1 MVEPQT
7 SRFWHMAEQS
17 GLLDARALQA
27 YWEEVPPE
35 KRTPDSIDRRLAR
48 RAVETGT
55 LTLWQA
61 QQLLAGRSGFQFD
74 RYLLLAMIGEGGMG
88 RVYLAKDTR
97 LDRKI
102 ALKVLSRERMNNPRA
117 VTRFRREAKIGAQL
131 QHENLVRIYDQGE
144 ANGHHYLVME
154 YIEGKTVGRLIRSRG
169 RLPPAIAARIARQI
183 ALGLEHA
190 RQKGMIHRD
199 VNPMNILVDR
209 LGTAK
214 LTDLGLA
221 IMAGEEGAVTRD
233 GATVGTFDY
242 IAPEQ
247 ARSSRNVDTRTDIY
261 SLGCS
266 LYHMVTGRAPFPQR
280 SLTEKL
286 YGHQALE
293 PEPLTRLAPGVPE
306 ALDAVV
312 RRMMAKSPNDRFQ
325 TPLAVVSAL
334 EPLECGPVPLSI
346 METAPIVD
354 PDGDGPVVVLEQE
367 GDAVK
372 TVAFDSAVVA
382 AEPAESPAAEPPRT
396 TSDPL
401 MIDLGAEPPLSASVS
416 GDHRASAGAGFK
428 LKSGD
433 RRASLWVGAGV
444 SLVLLIWVV
453 LARSGPTASL
463 DPKTAQGAADSKTAR
478 LPVADVA
485 IRWSDTEE
493 DEPQESLRDAVS
505 RAAGRGVAIVLGN
518 AKPLELE
525 ATDPIN
531 VPEGDLEIRAFE
543 GTSPALIVKLNGVT
557 PFLRTNARGNLTLR
571 GLTVRAE
578 TSAPK
583 EGSARNAVLIEAG
596 GDLTLDRCLL
606 AASGDPSGVQ
616 AVKVHGLHLNLTGC
630 QLEGFAAPLTV
641 DVSPETGVHLANCL
655 INRARSDAPAPAW
668 ALTLTNLR
676 TGSEGKPQLNLED
689 LTIDGYGLLAATD
702 FAPDAPLLVEVF
714 DTIVRGPSLLHWPAP
729 AGDLKASLLWTAR
742 GNRYDFSGP
751 WVVSAPGGNTPLADA
766 PTDLASWFSV
776 MGDEPGTR
784 AGTFPFTAGDP
795 AGSHRPAD
803 YTPSDPADARV
814 GALPAKVGPPRSST
828 LSRKQRPGKSSRPD

>member
-7 SRFWHMAEQS
+7 SRFWHVAEQS
-17 GLLDARALQA
+17 GLLDARSLQA
-27 YWEEVPPE
+27 FWEEVPPE

-48 RAVETGT
+48 RAVEAGT

-117 VTRFRREAKIGAQL
+117 VIRFRREAKVGAQL

-154 YIEGKTVGRLIRSRG
+154 YIEGKTVGRLIHDRG
-169 RLPPAIAARIARQI
+169 RLPPAIAARITRQV

-190 RQKGMIHRD
+190 QQKGMIHRD

-221 IMAGEEGAVTRD
+221 IMADEEGAVTRD

-247 ARSSRNVDTRTDIY
+247 ARSSRNVDTRADIY

-266 LYHMVTGRAPFPQR
+266 LYHMIAGRVPFPQP
-280 SLTEKL
+280 SLPEKL

-293 PEPLTRLAPGVPE
+293 PEPLTKLAPGIPE

-312 RRMMAKSPNDRFQ
+312 RRMMAKSPDDRFQ
-325 TPLAVVSAL
+325 TPLAVALAL
-334 EPLECGPVPLSI
+334 EPLECGPVPLSV
-346 METAPIVD
+346 METAPVAD
-354 PDGDGPVVVLEQE
+354 PDDDDGPVVLEE
-367 GDAVK
+367 EDDEKDDVTK
-372 TVAFDSAVVA
+372 TVAFGSVDVATVPKAAPAPVA
-382 AEPAESPAAEPPRT
+382 ATPRT

-416 GDHRASAGAGFK
+416 GDHRAMPGTGIK
-428 LKSGD
+428 LGSGG
-433 RRASLWVGAGV
+433 RRTTLWVGAGV
-444 SLVLLIWVV
+444 TLVFLVWIVFAWF
-453 LARSGPTASL
+453 GPTPPL
-463 DPKTAQGAADSKTAR
+463 DPKATQGAGTKAAR

-485 IRWSDTEE
+485 IRWSDSEE
-493 DEPQESLRDAVS
+493 DDPQESLRDAVS

-518 AKPLELE
+518 SKPLELD

-531 VPEGDLEIRAFE
+531 VPEGGLEIRAFE
-543 GTSPALIVKLNGVT
+543 GTAPVLIVKLEGNT
-557 PFLRTNARGNLTLR
+557 PFLRTSTSGSLTLR
-571 GLTVRAE
+571 GLTIRAE
-578 TSAPK
+578 PTAPK
-583 EGSARNAVLIEAG
+583 KKGQAQTAVLIEAG

-606 AASGDPSGVQ
+606 ATPGDPPGVQ
-616 AVKVHGLHLNLTGC
+616 AVNAHGLHLTLTGC

-641 DVSPETGVHLANCL
+641 DVFPQSRVHLANCL

-668 ALTLTNLR
+668 ALHLANLR
-676 TGSEGKPQLNLED
+676 SRSAGEPQLNLED
-689 LTIDGYGLLAATD
+689 VTIDGYGLLAATD
-702 FAPDAPLLVEVF
+702 FAPDAPLLVEIV
-714 DTIVRGPSLLHWPAP
+714 DTIVRGPSLLHWSAQ
-729 AGDLKASLLWTAR
+729 AGDLKASLPWTGR
-742 GNRYDFSGP
+742 GNRYDLSGP
-751 WVVSAPGGNTPLADA
+751 WVASAPGGNTPLADG
-766 PTDLASWFSV
+766 PTDLASWSST

-795 AGSHRPAD
+795 VGSHRPAD
-803 YTPSDPADARV
+803 YTPSNPADAYT
-814 GALPAKVGPPRSST
+814 GALPAKVGPPAPAR
-828 LSRKQRPGKSSRPD
+828 